1 MVPDGA
7 AFRSV
12 QTRGLY
18 KDFGR
23 QRALGGV
30 SLRLAAGQVTT
41 LLGENGAGKSTLLS
55 ILAGITRPSRGTVC
69 LDDLPLEEVESEVFR
84 RALGV
89 LSHEPRCY
97 GDLSPRENLRLFG
110 RLYDVAAGPRL
121 ESQIAEWLTT
131 VGLDRAADR
140 AARGLSR
147 GMLQRLALAR
157 TLFHRPQLLLLDE
170 PHTGLDQAGAALLSR
185 LLTAERQRGAL
196 VVVVSHDLAA
206 VAPLSDQV
214 LVLSRGKLA
223 AQKLFPPGACSH
235 DALRELYMQATAPDT
250 ALQPGAM
257 RTG

>member
-1 MVPDGA
+1 MGPDGP

-12 QTRGLY
+12 ETRGLY

-30 SLRLAAGQVTT
+30 SLRLSAGQVTT
-41 LLGENGAGKSTLLS
+41 LLGENGAGKSTLLA
-55 ILAGITRPSRGTVC
+55 ILAGITRPSRGTVV
-69 LDDLPLEEVESEVFR
+69 LDELPLDEVESELYR

-110 RLYDVAAGPRL
+110 RLYDVASGAKL
-121 ESQIAEWLTT
+121 ESMITEWLDT
-131 VGLDRAADR
+131 VGLTRAADR
-140 AARGLSR
+140 ASRGLSR

-185 LLTAERQRGAL
+185 LLQAERQRGAV

-214 LVLSRGKLA
+214 LVLSRGKLTA
-223 AQKLFPPGACSH
+223 EKSFEPGTCSH
-235 DALRELYMQATAPDT
+235 ETLRTLYAQATTPAT
-250 ALQPGAM
+250 VEAH
-257 RTG
+257 

>member
-1 MVPDGA
+1 MAPDGP
-7 AFRSV
+7 AFRTIE
-12 QTRGLY
+12 TRGLY

-69 LDDLPLEEVESEVFR
+69 LDEQPFEAVDSELFR

-110 RLYDVAAGPRL
+110 RLYNVAAGKKL
-121 ESQIAEWLTT
+121 EEMIAEWLAT
-131 VGLDRAADR
+131 VGLSRAADR
-140 AARGLSR
+140 ASRGLSR

-170 PHTGLDQAGAALLSR
+170 PHTGLDQAGAALLFR
-185 LLTAERQRGAL
+185 LLEAERQRGAL

-214 LVLSRGKLA
+214 LVLSRGKLTA
-223 AQKLFPPGACSH
+223 TQTFGPGACNL
-235 DALRELYMQATAPDT
+235 DTLRTLYAQATAPPDV
-250 ALQPGAM
+250 AARAG
-257 RTG
+257 